1 MEQKKYVYF
10 KSHLAHIL
18 WHPYRTLSNRRS
30 HRAAARQPWIA
41 EEEEEVERR
50 EEEKKNTCIPQ
61 NITRSRWFHSRYAWS
76 AQCSVLTWSLL
87 NAKVRTLDK
96 NTHNSLSASDSNYP
110 RCKSLEQRRKANILL
125 SFTVCTGIGYGN
137 GNYSSRKCT
146 ANKLQ

>member
-50 EEEKKNTCIPQ
+50 EEEKK
-61 NITRSRWFHSRYAWS
+61 
-76 AQCSVLTWSLL
+76 
-87 NAKVRTLDK
+87 KTLAYRKTSQDRDDF
-96 NTHNSLSASDSNYP
+96 TPGMLEVLSAHRLYWMQ
-110 RCKSLEQRRKANILL
+110 KYEH
-125 SFTVCTGIGYGN
+125 
-137 GNYSSRKCT
+137 
-146 ANKLQ
+146 